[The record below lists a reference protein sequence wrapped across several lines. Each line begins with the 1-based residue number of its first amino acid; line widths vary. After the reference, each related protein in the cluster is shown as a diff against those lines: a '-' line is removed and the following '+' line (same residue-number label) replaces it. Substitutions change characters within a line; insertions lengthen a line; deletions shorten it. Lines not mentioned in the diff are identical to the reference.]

1 MQRSRRSP
9 SPFALAWFLMV
20 AALCAVV
27 GLWMT
32 QISAVLGPLPEPVA
46 VVPPTEAPG
55 NIVTDYTRDRT
66 ASADSL
72 CAELSPRSATVV
84 VETPAGVVLST
95 LQCSTGITPPG
106 VSGII
111 PSEPCVY
118 SESPDGD
125 TIVMSATTGA
135 ILSRTQAVNCTK

>member
-1 MQRSRRSP
+1 MQRSKSSP
-9 SPFALAWFLMV
+9 SPFALAWLLMV
-20 AALCAVV
+20 VALCAVV
-27 GLWMT
+27 GLWMS
-32 QISAVLGPLPEPVA
+32 QISALLGPLPEPVA
-46 VVPPTEAPG
+46 AAPHATAPA

-84 VETPAGVVLST
+84 VETPTGVVLST
-95 LQCSTGITPPG
+95 LHCSTGITPPG

-111 PSEPCVY
+111 PPEPCVY

-125 TIVMSATTGA
+125 TIVMSATDGSV
-135 ILSRTQAVNCTK
+135 LSRTQAANCTK